1 MARTNSKSSSLK
13 TSFFVVQ
20 ANTDSRE
27 KTMRSDLAVNTG
39 QIEIFW
45 HLSHLE
51 PHAYFV
57 IHRGHW
63 ISFQSALLI
72 QILPASNLELHSRIY
87 MILSLTLQSPAH
99 VTGGLPFNCSWS
111 TGRCWRNWLQGIQL
125 FFHCSLMVSYEGLA
139 DEYLWVPQS
148 KCCSKPEKVQNILIH
163 PVSVHGK
170 TAADE
175 RGVSVGSANAVSIC
189 SAVAWFW
196 HAWCW

>member
-1 MARTNSKSSSLK
+1 MARTNSKSSSLM
-13 TSFFVVQ
+13 TSFLWYEP
-20 ANTDSRE
+20 NTDSRE
-27 KTMRSDLAVNTG
+27 KNDEIWLGCKYWSDWN
-39 QIEIFW
+39 IFTPF
-45 HLSHLE
+45 SSFE

-87 MILSLTLQSPAH
+87 NSFSHASKPTH

-111 TGRCWRNWLQGIQL
+111 TGRCWRNWLHGVQL

-139 DEYLWVPQS
+139 DEYLWVPHS

-163 PVSVHGK
+163 PVSVHWK